1 MATTKI
7 WPIKSG
13 ANIQVVINYI
23 TNPDKTTV
31 REYILEVNN
40 PNRSFSGEEK
50 ESMTDVLEYVMKD
63 TATEERRYVSG
74 VNVSPESARMEMM
87 TTKEHYG
94 KTDGIILWHGYQ
106 SFKPGEVTPEE
117 AHRIGVELAEKLW
130 GDYEVVISTHLDK
143 AHIHNHFVINSV
155 SFQTGKKL
163 DAKWQEM
170 KRESDRLCRLYGK
183 SVIASPEYKGQH
195 YSEYIAEKEG
205 RYTWKSAIKKEVDE
219 IIACSFDM
227 EDFFSGLKEKGYRIK
242 IGKYLTLQPRGKER
256 GMRIDRILGPDYS
269 VDGIEARISKNVAE
283 GKVHIPQTKKYV
295 CRQKLKPPGYKIKG
309 LHALYIV
316 YCYKLGVFEK
326 RGIKSRS
333 DYIYREELRNIHKI
347 TKETLF
353 LARNKIENISDL
365 GLVESRLKNEL
376 AGLTEKRN
384 RLKEGKEEINIKIKE
399 KRKEL
404 WLCRDIRERSRTMED
419 RRERNRQIDEKE
431 KEVY

>member
-326 RGIKSRS
+326 RGRKSRS

-384 RLKEGKEEINIKIKE
+384 RLKEGKDEINIKIKE